1 MMAMGND
8 EVMITK
14 RVTLYEATS
23 FFTILVSRCIRAH
36 MGIRRLVG

>member
-23 FFTILVSRCIRAH
+23 FLHDF
-36 MGIRRLVG
+36 GIEMHTGA